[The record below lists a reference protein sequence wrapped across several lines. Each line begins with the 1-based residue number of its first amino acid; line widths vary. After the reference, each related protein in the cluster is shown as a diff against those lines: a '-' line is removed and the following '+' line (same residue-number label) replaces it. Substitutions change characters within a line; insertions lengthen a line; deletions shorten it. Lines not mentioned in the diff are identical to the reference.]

1 MPTNIRWTQVDSL
14 KQNPFKKESTNQSKE
29 NMYFYSFEKKIHIYE
44 S

>member
-29 NMYFYSFEKKIHIYE
+29 NMYF
-44 S
+44 